1 MAFDNTLRYVFFG
14 IIILSSGLTLLTGEE
29 SVEMKI
35 VEEPSSYG
43 LQAQQFGSPVE
54 TLPLSLRV
62 APAHFSGPPH
72 FSRLIGR
79 CFSEIINDYK
89 YELCPFHNL
98 TQHEQRNQWNPYNG
112 VLGVWQEWDILNN
125 TFVAMVMK
133 DGDSCGS
140 LFRSARI
147 SFECGNHSTIVNV
160 TEPVTCNYHLVLKTP
175 LVCHP
180 ESMLVYPTLSKE
192 LQLRWDKLEG
202 ERLTG
207 YWTDKGYSRRLR
219 EIFED
224 AGLFLSH
231 SNHEQLQQ
239 QAHEVEQEKV
249 RSGIFAS
256 FDQCKES
263 FKELQEKVKRLEQEL
278 ESLKNSS
285 APLENHS

>member
-1 MAFDNTLRYVFFG
+1 MCKNLRCTFIKLFG
-14 IIILSSGLTLLTGEE
+14 IILLSSTGILG
-29 SVEMKI
+29 VEFVELKI
-35 VEEPSSYG
+35 VDEPSSYG
-43 LQAQQFGSPVE
+43 LHAQQFGSPE
-54 TLPLSLRV
+54 EAHLLNLRV
-62 APAHFSGPPH
+62 APANFSGPPH

-89 YELCPFHNL
+89 YDLCPFHNL

-125 TFVAMVMK
+125 TFVAMIMK

-147 SFECGNHSTIVNV
+147 TFECGNHSTIVNV
-160 TEPVTCNYHLVLKTP
+160 TEPVTCSYHLVFRTP

-180 ESMLVYPTLSKE
+180 DSMLVYPTLSKD
-192 LQLRWDKLEG
+192 LQQRWDSLEG
-202 ERLTG
+202 ERLRG

-219 EIFED
+219 EIFEA

-231 SNHEQLQQ
+231 SHHEQLQQ
-239 QAHEVEQEKV
+239 QAQEVEQEKA
-249 RSGIFAS
+249 RSGVFAS

-285 APLENHS
+285 GLHESHS